1 MPPAGSILRE
11 VGALPKRIGISDARD
26 NGASLRVTRHPRQR
40 KVVLS
45 HWRDGV
51 CVAST
56 PVDIEELPGL
66 IGVLVG
72 ALGDAASVSDPPAS
86 MDPTPS
92 TWSKRRSR
100 FRPTVATVV
109 HLPLVRDLRWEKA
122 VENEKKQGVQR

>member
-1 MPPAGSILRE
+1 
-11 VGALPKRIGISDARD
+11 
-26 NGASLRVTRHPRQR
+26 
-40 KVVLS
+40 VVLS

-72 ALGDAASVSDPPAS
+72 ALGDAAAGSDPPAS
-86 MDPTPS
+86 MNPPPS
-92 TWSKRRSR
+92 TWSNLRSR
-100 FRPTVATVV
+100 FRPTLATVV

-122 VENEKKQGVQR
+122 VENEE

>member
-1 MPPAGSILRE
+1 MPPPGSILQGM
-11 VGALPKRIGISDARD
+11 GALPKRIGISDARD

-56 PVDIEELPGL
+56 PVDIEEIPGL

-72 ALGDAASVSDPPAS
+72 ALGEAASVPDPPA
-86 MDPTPS
+86 PTHPAAS
-92 TWSKRRSR
+92 TWSKLRRR
-100 FRPTVATVV
+100 FRPTLASVV
-109 HLPLVRDLRWEKA
+109 NLPLVRDLRWEKA
-122 VENEKKQGVQR
+122 AGDEQ

>member
-1 MPPAGSILRE
+1 MG
-11 VGALPKRIGISDARD
+11 VLPKRIGISDARD

-56 PVDIEELPGL
+56 PVDIEEIPGL

-72 ALGDAASVSDPPAS
+72 ALGEAARVPDPPAS
-86 MDPTPS
+86 PPPASS
-92 TWSKRRSR
+92 TWSKLRSR
-100 FRPTVATVV
+100 FRPTLASVV
-109 HLPLVRDLRWEKA
+109 HLPVLRDLRGDRATER
-122 VENEKKQGVQR
+122 EE

>member
-1 MPPAGSILRE
+1 M
-11 VGALPKRIGISDARD
+11 GALPKRIGISDARD

-56 PVDIEELPGL
+56 PIDIEEIPGL

-72 ALGDAASVSDPPAS
+72 ALGDAVSVSDPSASGHPA
-86 MDPTPS
+86 PS
-92 TWSKRRSR
+92 AWSKLRSR
-100 FRPTVATVV
+100 LRPSLANVV
-109 HLPLVRDLRWEKA
+109 NLPLVRELHWEQA
-122 VENEKKQGVQR
+122 ARHEE